1 MKVCFVVPHLK
12 IAGGIRVVLTYTREL
27 SQKHQVTILV
37 VENSRWQRWLKNTLP
52 FKIDWFGPLPGVKV
66 VFVKISDIALS
77 LSYLKPEVVVAD
89 SWPMAKALGSITGSF
104 KKFHLIQHDE
114 RLYHGD
120 PEVVTKTYTLPITKI
135 VVASWLQEML
145 TKEFNQSS
153 ILLLNSIDRD
163 IFKPNPPVKLDD
175 GLVRVLILDH
185 PYKWKGTEE
194 GVNLVQSLKLKYPH
208 LRLIGFGSRHK
219 DPKYNYDE
227 YYFSPQQEDLAK
239 IYSRADIYLC
249 PSWDEGFGLPSLEA
263 MACGTAVVT
272 YDNGGSRD
280 FAKDGETALVAGR
293 QDYGELK
300 AKLEQLISDKELR
313 QKIAQNGLSLV
324 NSWPTW
330 SEQALKLEKI
340 LKNGITL

>member
-1 MKVCFVVPHLK
+1 MIIFSLPHLK
-12 IAGGIRVVLTYTREL
+12 ISGGVRVVLTYAREL
-27 SQKHQVTILV
+27 KNKGEDVVILV
-37 VENSRWQRWLKNTLP
+37 KESSRSRRWVKNFFQP
-52 FKIDWFGPLPGVKV
+52 RVSWFGSLRGI
-66 VFVKISDIALS
+66 KIIYVGEQINPKIFTRLR
-77 LSYLKPEVVVAD
+77 PEAIVAD

-120 PEVVTKTYTLPITKI
+120 PEVVAKTYTLPITKI

-175 GLVRVLILDH
+175 DLIRVLILDH

-208 LRLIGFGSRHK
+208 LRLMGFGSRHK
-219 DPKYNYDE
+219 NPKYLYDE

-293 QDYGELK
+293 QDYGQLK
-300 AKLEQLISDKELR
+300 VKLEQLINDKELR

-324 NSWPTW
+324 KSWPTW